1 MSLFTLRRIWGVPRA
16 IPGRRHVVAAVLGL
30 GLCMAGA
37 AVAQTAPPWVLK
49 FSDTTTTPGA
59 AVTKYFKDGS
69 VGTVS
74 YTAGGLDINAPNRV
88 GGPTVVWTKTSFS
101 GDIKVEFDYKRLDIP
116 RVGVSE
122 ASLLV
127 LNGWG
132 LTTVC
137 QVDHT
142 VHPLDIRTWARP
154 VAPYA
159 FYQYCMTNQT
169 VGFDTL
175 DGGTIQRTT
184 VRQNPGYHDMATII
198 RPMLQS
204 GVYYRVTATRI
215 GNTLTAVVKRGTTA
229 VASVTA
235 ILNPSLPGSQVSRL
249 GYVGFRQINGR
260 HAAYRNIKISTR

>member
-1 MSLFTLRRIWGVPRA
+1 MISRRVRQALRA
-16 IPGRRHVVAAVLGL
+16 IPAGRYAATGILGL
-30 GLCMAGA
+30 GLSIAGA
-37 AVAQTAPPWVLK
+37 AVSQAALPWVLK
-49 FSDTTTTPGA
+49 FSDTTATPGA

-74 YTAGGLDINAPNRV
+74 YTTGGLDINAPNRV
-88 GGPTVVWTKTSFS
+88 GGATVVWTKTSFS
-101 GDIKVEFDYKRLDIP
+101 GDIKIEFDYKRLDIP
-116 RVGVSE
+116 RAGVSE

-137 QVDHT
+137 RVDNT

-154 VAPYA
+154 VATYA

-169 VGFDTL
+169 VGFDNL

-204 GVYYRVTATRI
+204 GVYYRVTVTRI
-215 GNTLTAVVKRGTTA
+215 GYTLTAVVKRGATA
-229 VASVTA
+229 VASVTG
-235 ILNPSLPGSQVSRL
+235 ILNPSLAGSQVSRL

-260 HAAYRNIKISTR
+260 HAVYRNIKISTR

>member
-1 MSLFTLRRIWGVPRA
+1 MSFGSERTNRLDSRKQYLRRGLAGVLA
-16 IPGRRHVVAAVLGL
+16 LLAVAA
-30 GLCMAGA
+30 A
-37 AVAQTAPPWVLK
+37 AAPVEAAPPWVLK
-49 FSDTTTTPGA
+49 FSDPAGTPGA

-137 QVDHT
+137 RVDNT

-154 VAPYA
+154 VATYA

-169 VGFDTL
+169 VGFDNL